1 MKAST
6 TTMHVLREGS
16 LETSP
21 NTIGRAE
28 GDKVASSTAHTS
40 LHRFFLS
47 DKRQVVA
54 EIGWKEDRSQL
65 SEEEAAFF
73 RNLVK
78 RNILTQLS
86 TAQANIF
93 RTGTNDE

>member
-6 TTMHVLREGS
+6 TTMQVLREGS

-28 GDKVASSTAHTS
+28 GDKVASSTART

-54 EIGWKEDRSQL
+54 KIGWKEDRSQL
-65 SEEEAAFF
+65 SEGEAAFF
-73 RNLVK
+73 RNFVK

-86 TAQANIF
+86 TAQANIC